1 MFRAEF
7 LAMGFCCGLFFMG
20 MGNHE

>member
-7 LAMGFCCGLFFMG
+7 LVIGFCCGLFFMG
-20 MGNHE
+20 MGHHE